1 MGLEKVGHVLG
12 GQRDGEGGCIIAQF
26 LHVGTLGAR
35 ARRPA
40 PLPIFQD
47 RRAATD
53 YVRKFRY
60 AGERKP
66 FGRIGETRSGC
77 ISCANEGRIE
87 T

>member
-1 MGLEKVGHVLG
+1 MSLAGSEMASGDVLSPSF
-12 GQRDGEGGCIIAQF
+12 CTWA
-26 LHVGTLGAR
+26 LGAR
-35 ARRPA
+35 ARHPA
-40 PLPIFQD
+40 PLPIFKD
-47 RRAATD
+47 RLAATD